1 MGCSVVPY
9 GALMSRELTIDQQVL
24 HVYVAMQNLAHGR
37 SVNDIAA
44 DIGKSRFATARMVK
58 RARALGLIEVRP
70 TVSAPVDVG
79 LSAQLTQRYGL
90 RAALVVAT
98 HSSDVVEARDAIAR
112 IAARFIVDNVAE
124 DDILGFAP
132 GRTLVLASRLIERLP
147 SADVVQL
154 TGVGAPRLEDGVEV
168 ISNIGRLTGGATH
181 PLYAPA
187 VLMKD
192 PEATLLLK
200 HPSIQ
205 RTMRRFDHMQKA
217 FLTIGGWPEASWM
230 ARQLL
235 DLGEREEYEE
245 KGVVAEI
252 GTMLLDADGNAV
264 SGLEERIVGI
274 SEEQLRNVEMRVAI
288 GGGPGKE
295 HAVLAT
301 LRAGVANHVITDIR
315 CAKAALAA

>member
-1 MGCSVVPY
+1 
-9 GALMSRELTIDQQVL
+9 MSKQLTIDQQVL
-24 HVYVAMQNLAHGR
+24 HVYVALQNLSHGR
-37 SVNDIAA
+37 TVNAIAA

-79 LSAQLTQRYGL
+79 LSAELAQRYGL
-90 RAALVVAT
+90 RTALVVAT
-98 HSSDVVEARDAIAR
+98 HSSDAAEARAAIAR
-112 IAARFIVDNVAE
+112 ITARFIVDNVAE

-132 GRTLVLASRLIERLP
+132 GRTLVLASRMIEALP

-168 ISNIGRLTGGATH
+168 IANIGRLTGGGTH
-181 PLYAPA
+181 PLYLPA
-187 VLMKD
+187 VLMKE
-192 PEATLLLK
+192 PGARLILT

-205 RTMRRFDHMQKA
+205 RTLRKFGHISKA
-217 FLTIGGWPEASWM
+217 FLTIGGWPEASLM
-230 ARQLL
+230 AGQLS
-235 DLGEREEYEE
+235 DLGEREEYEK

-252 GTMLLDADGNAV
+252 GTMLLDAQGQTV
-264 SGLEERIVGI
+264 PGLEDRFVGI
-274 SEEQLRNVEMRVAI
+274 SQECLRTVGMRVAI

-295 HAVLAT
+295 HAVLAA
-301 LRAGVANHVITDIR
+301 LRSGIADHLITDIR